1 MIIHVQYITVTLH
14 SSISR
19 KDPIFFSF
27 TQTMLAGWQ
36 YIIIQYTIQVYMS
49 RPVKTGSYSTFWKK
63 MAQKNFEE

>member
-1 MIIHVQYITVTLH
+1 MIIHVQYTTVTLH

-19 KDPIFFSF
+19 KDPIFLL
-27 TQTMLAGWQ
+27 MLAGWQ
-36 YIIIQYTIQVYMS
+36 YIIKQYTIQVYMS